1 MENLIG
7 TILEKGSIEHSK
19 GSFIKKQLI
28 IFAVFY
34 ILFLITQLT
43 DLIIELLYKDN
54 DLYYFYYLRII
65 FFGISLLIQIIYIF
79 LGVTLRSV
87 KKKAK
92 KIDDDDVE
100 NKIVSSFVKIFFY
113 LFCIW
118 TIFFLAAGIPRLII
132 FLYNKEK
139 IGLFISV
146 LIYIKIVL
154 LFPIYLILI
163 ISYNI
168 GRREEKKE
176 D

>member
-7 TILEKGSIEHSK
+7 TKLEKGSIEHSQ
-19 GSFIKKQLI
+19 GSFIMKELI

-43 DLIIELLYKDN
+43 DLIVELLYKDN

-65 FFGISLLIQIIYIF
+65 FFGISFLIQIIYIF
-79 LGVTLRSV
+79 LGVTLHSV
-87 KKKAK
+87 KKKAR
-92 KIDDDDVE
+92 KINDVE

-132 FLYNKEK
+132 FLNNKEK
-139 IGLFISV
+139 IGIFISI
-146 LIYIKIVL
+146 LICIKIVL

-176 D
+176 K

>member
-7 TILEKGSIEHSK
+7 TKLDKGSIEHSK
-19 GSFIKKQLI
+19 GSFIKKELI

-43 DLIIELLYKDN
+43 DLVVELLYKDN

-79 LGVTLRSV
+79 LGVTLSSV

-92 KIDDDDVE
+92 KVDDDVE

-118 TIFFLAAGIPRLII
+118 TIFFLASGIPRLII

-168 GRREEKKE
+168 GRSEEKKE
-176 D
+176 K